1 MKCMPKYYVKS
12 GQIKFIIDCTDH
24 RCAILASL
32 THYKDKKVIAG
43 PKICVG
49 EQGFEDFKKW
59 KCYNTDQFL
68 KDI

>member
-1 MKCMPKYYVKS
+1 MPKYYVKS

-24 RCAILASL
+24 ICAILAAL
-32 THYKDKKVIAG
+32 TYYKGRGVLSG

-59 KCYNTDQFL
+59 KCYNTDDYT
-68 KDI
+68 KKI